1 MIVSVEN
8 IVIYKTVSS
17 VIFYYVLMWGRMMP
31 SHRQYL
37 MPGGWHQ
44 VDCNLFSPDEY
55 WRQNGNFRYVIHSS
69 DTMVVFLVTFSCTLK
84 SGKPIVE
91 NTNGFLFSATNVSI
105 FVFLCKRKDA
115 ISTFVARFTNRAVRY
130 LFVFRR
136 FGVNSAKRYRERA
149 VHFSNHVD

>member
-1 MIVSVEN
+1 M
-8 IVIYKTVSS
+8 
-17 VIFYYVLMWGRMMP
+17 
-31 SHRQYL
+31 
-37 MPGGWHQ
+37 
-44 VDCNLFSPDEY
+44 
-55 WRQNGNFRYVIHSS
+55 
-69 DTMVVFLVTFSCTLK
+69 
-84 SGKPIVE
+84 E